1 MFCLELQIKEPLQL
15 LQLIQNRHIKL
26 FTINP
31 ILYTTTCS
39 DVLSIYY
46 IFIIIYIIP
55 IYSQKGYNLIVFFLS
70 SNYFSF
76 FKTST
81 IISVILSNIFTH
93 FSMCP

>member
-1 MFCLELQIKEPLQL
+1 LCLELQIKEPFA
-15 LQLIQNRHIKL
+15 IITT
-26 FTINP
+26 TINP

-39 DVLSIYY
+39 VVLSIYY